1 MAFTLNDLNSAGAF
15 VATAPVKRTITFT
28 LDDGEERSGDIH
40 VKRLSIG
47 DHEKLFLG
55 APDKESRTALL
66 ISEVI
71 TLGEDGTEK
80 ISFQQAYQLHPS
92 IAGAMIQQFN
102 EVNSG
107 AKKN

>member
-1 MAFTLNDLNSAGAF
+1 MNLDLEQINTAGGFISSA
-15 VATAPVKRTITFT
+15 PLKREISFT
-28 LDDGEERSGDIH
+28 LDDGVERTGFIH

-71 TLGEDGTEK
+71 TLGDQGKEK
-80 ISFQQAYQLHPS
+80 ISFTKAYQLHPEL
-92 IAGAMIQQFN
+92 AKAMIQQFN
-102 EVNSG
+102 EVNKG
-107 AKKN
+107 GPKN

>member
-1 MAFTLNDLNSAGAF
+1 MALTLNDLNSSGAF
-15 VATAPVKRTITFT
+15 VSAAPVKRSITFT
-28 LDDGEERSGDIH
+28 LDDGEQRSGDIH

-71 TLGEDGTEK
+71 TLGDDGRER
-80 ISFQQAYQLHPS
+80 ISFEKAYQLHPS

-102 EVNSG
+102 EVNKG
-107 AKKN
+107 GEKN